1 MLYDKFVAFVDDL
14 RRVGTQLDSA
24 RSAYGEAMNK
34 LTDAARPGDTLI
46 GKANKIRD
54 LGAKTTKS
62 LPPEL
67 LEE

>member
-1 MLYDKFVAFVDDL
+1 
-14 RRVGTQLDSA
+14 
-24 RSAYGEAMNK
+24 MNK
-34 LTDAARPGDTLI
+34 LSDATRPGDTLI

-67 LEE
+67 AEE